1 MALLVLGCSQSLDLS
16 PYDEISSE
24 NSFGS
29 ANLAEAVVNGAYSNL
44 RYDYSNYDRNILNWD
59 AFSSV
64 IDPTEAHIFLN
75 YSYLTGTIQ
84 PNDGSFSNYWK
95 RLYEGVARANDVINN
110 IETVPDMD
118 RETKDRRIAEGK
130 FLRAY
135 HYYRLNSLWRGVPI
149 YLENLAPSD
158 YTNARS
164 SEQEV
169 WSMIVQDLTDCINTS
184 ALPDKYPAGSSDYG
198 RVNKAAAH
206 TLRGKVHLWL
216 EQWELAEADFRAVG
230 DMGFSLYTGNYSD
243 LFRLEQERSN
253 EMIFSVQMEE
263 FAEMGNT
270 FSRTYGNRQ
279 TTGTGNSSF
288 FMNTNF
294 VDTYQW
300 ANGKPFDWEDVIPG
314 YGSMDPKARSVYFLR
329 DDLTAAERSV
339 METYGADMDQYLPT
353 GNEARIKAAYVDR
366 DPRLLATVIT
376 PYSNY
381 VGGFSGTEIDY
392 SPRWPYRSSAGA
404 PFDLQTNSNSY
415 MLYSIRKF
423 VTQGR
428 EFLNSTFNPV
438 DVPIFRYA
446 DVLLGLAEALNEQGE
461 YLGAIELVNQ
471 VRNRA
476 GLAPLNEPGN
486 AFVAVADAN
495 DLRERIRDERKWE
508 LAGEEQLYYDELR
521 WGTWQEEKF
530 AEGNGLLEV
539 WGAPVYTYQW
549 GGSGYLKWP
558 IPSGEV
564 ERNPNL
570 TQNEDW

>member
-1 MALLVLGCSQSLDLS
+1 
-16 PYDEISSE
+16 
-24 NSFGS
+24 
-29 ANLAEAVVNGAYSNL
+29 
-44 RYDYSNYDRNILNWD
+44 WD

-243 LFRLEQERSN
+243 LFRLEQDRSN

-263 FAEMGNT
+263 LAELGNT

-314 YGSMDPKARSVYFLR
+314 YGSMDPKAR
-329 DDLTAAERSV
+329 
-339 METYGADMDQYLPT
+339 
-353 GNEARIKAAYVDR
+353 
-366 DPRLLATVIT
+366 
-376 PYSNY
+376 
-381 VGGFSGTEIDY
+381 
-392 SPRWPYRSSAGA
+392 
-404 PFDLQTNSNSY
+404 
-415 MLYSIRKF
+415 
-423 VTQGR
+423 
-428 EFLNSTFNPV
+428 
-438 DVPIFRYA
+438 
-446 DVLLGLAEALNEQGE
+446 
-461 YLGAIELVNQ
+461 
-471 VRNRA
+471 
-476 GLAPLNEPGN
+476 
-486 AFVAVADAN
+486 
-495 DLRERIRDERKWE
+495 
-508 LAGEEQLYYDELR
+508 
-521 WGTWQEEKF
+521 
-530 AEGNGLLEV
+530 
-539 WGAPVYTYQW
+539 
-549 GGSGYLKWP
+549 
-558 IPSGEV
+558 
-564 ERNPNL
+564 
-570 TQNEDW
+570 